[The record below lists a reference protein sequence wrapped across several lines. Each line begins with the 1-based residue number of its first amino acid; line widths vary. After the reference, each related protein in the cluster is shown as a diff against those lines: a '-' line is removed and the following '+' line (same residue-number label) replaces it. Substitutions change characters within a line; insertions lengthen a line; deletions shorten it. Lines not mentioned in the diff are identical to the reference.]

1 MNVISPLY
9 MYADDTKLFRK
20 VENELDHE
28 ILQQDLNAL
37 SEWSKDWLLNFHP
50 EKCSVMHLGN
60 SNPEFSYL
68 LNERQLSKT
77 TAEKD
82 LGIIVADNLN
92 FEQHII
98 ENISKARQMWGLIR
112 RNF

>member
-1 MNVISPLY
+1 
-9 MYADDTKLFRK
+9 MYATKLFRK
-20 VENELDHE
+20 VENEFDHE

-37 SEWSKDWLLNFHP
+37 SKWSKDWLLNFHP